1 MSKIYK
7 ILRNNWKKSI
17 FFTVVGAYGTNYGIE
32 RYEEKSLMRSYCKE
46 ALAYG
51 EQTQSLASK
60 PYHVTVILN
69 PAAHGGKSRT
79 KFENF
84 CEPLLHLAGLKVKQT
99 KPTHNTYAN
108 NIIYTYPNISLM
120 VIIYCI

>member
-17 FFTVVGAYGTNYGIE
+17 LFTVVGAYGTSYGIA

-99 KPTHNTYAN
+99 KPTHATYA
-108 NIIYTYPNISLM
+108 IYLLF
-120 VIIYCI
+120 

>member
-7 ILRNNWKKSI
+7 TLRNNWKKSI
-17 FFTVVGAYGTNYGIE
+17 LFTVVGAYGTNYGIE
-32 RYEEKSLMRSYCKE
+32 RYEEQSLMRSYCKE

-99 KPTHNTYAN
+99 ILNMQITN
-108 NIIYTYPNISLM
+108 NILMIFYNNYIVFNIK
-120 VIIYCI
+120 